1 MRSAGLVLIIVPCLL
16 LCGCARYQLGN
27 GSELPFEKIYIAPV
41 RNDSVVPQMQ
51 TVLSAQIR
59 QKLLRHPRVKLAS
72 NSEADV
78 ILTVTIVHFDQS
90 VAATMS
96 NDTVRAKSFTLN
108 VRAECSLFD
117 SRTGEYLFR
126 GHTVGASIDSRV
138 EGDYLRNKSQ
148 VIPQLSLKLAE
159 RIGNAVCNPW

>member
-1 MRSAGLVLIIVPCLL
+1 MGSA
-16 LCGCARYQLGN
+16 
-27 GSELPFEKIYIAPV
+27 LPFETVYIAPV
-41 RNDSVVPQMQ
+41 HNDSVVPQMQ

-59 QKLLRHPRVKLAS
+59 QKLLQHPRVKLAS

-78 ILTVTIVHFDQS
+78 TLTATIVHFDQS

-96 NDTVRAKSFTLN
+96 DDTVRAKSFTLN

-117 SRTGEYLFR
+117 NRTGKYLFR
-126 GHTVGASIDSRV
+126 SHVVGASINSRA

-159 RIGNAVCNPW
+159 QIGNAVCNPW